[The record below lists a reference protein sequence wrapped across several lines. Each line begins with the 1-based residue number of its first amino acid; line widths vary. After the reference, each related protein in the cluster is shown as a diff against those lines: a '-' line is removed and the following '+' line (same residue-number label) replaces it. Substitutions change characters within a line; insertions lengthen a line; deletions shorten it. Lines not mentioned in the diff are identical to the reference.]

1 MELSELSYG
10 NYIRKK
16 DDKTIWKVVGI
27 DNTGE
32 IKCHNGEVVE
42 QHQIAE
48 YEGVFASPD
57 ILTICGWD
65 VDSMHARILTREPN
79 YYAQYYFYG
88 GELSLYR
95 TFKDE
100 RRNTDFYCIS
110 APGLNYIHELQ
121 NFLKLAIPEK
131 ELITIKL
138 NNKE

>member
-27 DNTGE
+27 NNTGE
-32 IKCHNGEVVE
+32 IKCHNGEIVE

-57 ILTICGWD
+57 ILKICGWD
-65 VDSMHARILTREPN
+65 VDSMYARILTREPN
-79 YYAQYYFYG
+79 YYAHAQYYFHDGILY
-88 GELSLYR
+88 LYR

-100 RRNTDFYCIS
+100 TRNADYYCIS
-110 APGLNYIHELQ
+110 APGLNYIHQLQ
-121 NFLKLAIPEK
+121 NCLKLAVPEK
-131 ELITIKL
+131 EFIKFK
-138 NNKE
+138 NF